1 MTWKNWI
8 NTCKAPCQCPNIGC
22 DGIRKSFSLSEI
34 FSSDRLYPRAADEDC
49 AVHKKGYRSRENPP
63 TNIIFLFLFGKKKGE
78 RKTKESY
85 RISQVSI
92 LLEIREVGLVFHVG
106 GMEKNI
112 FSDNDYIKA
121 SAVRNDVKAI
131 SYSPAP
137 SCHCHHRDR
146 REDPLIKMAL
156 SFLYFFLDWKGN
168 QLTRETFQMCQLEST
183 RKVNPSILTLLGF
196 RDRKRQS
203 IYRSN
208 VGCVESRNKC
218 CDSVC
223 VNLF

>member
-1 MTWKNWI
+1 MGLGS
-8 NTCKAPCQCPNIGC
+8 PLVSL
-22 DGIRKSFSLSEI
+22 RFSLVIVYTPEQQTKIVRSI
-34 FSSDRLYPRAADEDC
+34 RRDIDQGKIRQQTLFSFFYLAKR
-49 AVHKKGYRSRENPP
+49 RENV
-63 TNIIFLFLFGKKKGE
+63 
-78 RKTKESY
+78 KTKESY
-85 RISQVSI
+85 RISKVSI

-131 SYSPAP
+131 SYSLAP